1 MLVLLTGLVI
11 FFVKFLNIF
20 PAGRDVSNDNGPR
33 QHIVVCRRATKRI
46 NDSALAFLCL
56 IWHYFDFLLFIYIK
70 NQYLC
75 HKEQEKR
82 QQWPRQRLGKTKE
95 QFKKGKQGPPEMGN
109 MKWSEMKPNLRIR
122 FSPVIS
128 NKKTSSLVFIR
139 LFEQKAVVYFA
150 CI

>member
-109 MKWSEMKPNLRIR
+109 MKWSEVKPNLRIR

-139 LFEQKAVVYFA
+139 LFEQKAGVYFA